1 VFGQEIVMKFAGLLL
16 GLLAAT
22 ALPLGAD
29 QRLAVEVP
37 SVMLAPGHLVVQT
50 QIEPDPANR
59 AIQVTAESSGF
70 YRSSEILLDGDAAP
84 RRNSFEFKDLPPGSY
99 DLHVTL
105 LDSKGEPRASVVR
118 TLQVRSHV

>member
-1 VFGQEIVMKFAGLLL
+1 VFRQEIVMKTAGFLL
-16 GLLAAT
+16 GLLAVT
-22 ALPLGAD
+22 TLPLGAD
-29 QRLAVEVP
+29 ARLAVDVP

-59 AIQVTAESSGF
+59 AIRVIAESPAF

-84 RRNSFEFKDLPPGSY
+84 RRNSFEFKDLPSGSY

-105 LDSKGEPRASVVR
+105 LDGKGEPRALVMR
-118 TLQVRSHV
+118 TLQVRSRA